1 MAQISSAG
9 RSGMQALYR
18 AIAAIAAAGIA
29 LAVAAGPQQ
38 AQPRSGL
45 TPAQKAAILLTAYP
59 DTLAAIDGN
68 VVVFK
73 DGTRLPFDDARGDK
87 AFQTLL
93 DDPDI
98 EDMLAIPYPRGAP
111 AGPPRENEDPGRM
124 RNTAFFR
131 AMYGDCSKGE
141 VAKNLVEVVW
151 LPRRS
156 GVRLRVTRINGV
168 AERLATVSRELDDL
182 PDSFTRFLAPPA
194 GTHNCRAIAGTD
206 RVSAHGFGIAI
217 DIAVA
222 DAHYWRWAVP
232 KAGGM
237 APYRNAVPAEI
248 VAVFEK
254 HGFIWG
260 GKWHHYDTMHFEYRP
275 EILAAGR

>member
-1 MAQISSAG
+1 
-9 RSGMQALYR
+9 MQASNR
-18 AIAAIAAAGIA
+18 AIAAFLAAGIA
-29 LAVAAGPQQ
+29 LAATAGPQQ

-45 TPAQKAAILLTAYP
+45 TTAQKGAILLAAYP
-59 DTLAAIDGN
+59 DALAAIEAN
-68 VVVFK
+68 VVVFR
-73 DGTRLPFDDARGDK
+73 DGTRLPFDDGRGDK
-87 AFQTLL
+87 AFQALL

-98 EDMLAIPYPRGAP
+98 EDMLVITYPRGTP
-111 AGPPRENEDPGRM
+111 VDPPGENEDPGRM

-141 VAKNLVEVVW
+141 AAPHLVEVVW

-168 AERLATVSRELDDL
+168 AERLAAVSRELDDL
-182 PDSFTRFLAPPA
+182 PDSFTKFLAPPA
-194 GTHNCRAIAGTD
+194 GTYNCRAIAGTD

-217 DIAVA
+217 DIALA
-222 DAHYWRWAVP
+222 HAHYWRWAAP
-232 KAGGM
+232 EAAGV
-237 APYRNAVPAEI
+237 APYRNAIPPEI
-248 VAVFEK
+248 VAIFEK